1 MLLDI
6 YKMASIAKSPYLSS
20 IDKSPY
26 LSPRK
31 YWRPSSVAV
40 LEANGYEVLPENI
53 SNNVELVEA
62 VRSKDP
68 VRIAVES
75 LKCIKDPYGP
85 EHDEAIVIAFA
96 MKNGLLTQV
105 TKDT

>member
-20 IDKSPY
+20 
-26 LSPRK
+26 RK
-31 YWRPSSVAV
+31 YYRPSSVAV

-53 SNNVELVEA
+53 SNNVKLVEA
-62 VRSKDP
+62 VRSKDSTT
-68 VRIAVES
+68 ILTES
-75 LKCIKDPYGP
+75 LKCINDPYGP